1 MLSLTEPVQNI
12 LENMYETGQFN
23 VSYYRSL
30 IGPSSPEKEFNNFIE
45 QMQRVTQQIQD
56 VATSSRMANLVNRS
70 KRLYVGVLQP
80 LDHQQDELIYHLTAL
95 ELQKE
100 PWLKQVNQTLI
111 HLKNI
116 HKYME
121 QNAYAICDNHTNI
134 YTTR

>member
-1 MLSLTEPVQNI
+1 MYNI
-12 LENMYETGQFN
+12 GQFN
-23 VSYYRSL
+23 VSYYRNL

-56 VATSSRMANLVNRS
+56 IATSSRMANLVNRS
-70 KRLYVGVLQP
+70 KKLYVGILQP

-116 HKYME
+116 HQYIE
-121 QNAYAICDNHTNI
+121 QNAYKICENQTINF
-134 YTTR
+134 TKR

>member
-1 MLSLTEPVQNI
+1 
-12 LENMYETGQFN
+12 MYEIGQFN
-23 VSYYRSL
+23 VTYYRNL

-70 KRLYVGVLQP
+70 KKLYVGVLQP

-121 QNAYAICDNHTNI
+121 QNAYAICESHTNI
-134 YTTR
+134 YTTRYSICRHSWCESTI